1 MENQELLAKKAE
13 EIINKVIKNHVDV
26 KDTQI
31 RNFLEAA
38 KKSTNYL
45 ELKIFLQYQ
54 YARMK
59 ELKIFIEETLGFLD
73 AKYGPIA
80 DYESRKNEIA
90 YLFGLMAR
98 YKKFKETEEK
108 AIEAQKRGR

>member
-13 EIINKVIKNHVDV
+13 EIINKVIERNVRV
-26 KDTQI
+26 NDTQI

-59 ELKIFIEETLGFLD
+59 ELKLFIEETLRFLD
-73 AKYGPIA
+73 ETYGRIT

>member
-1 MENQELLAKKAE
+1 MENQELLAKRAE
-13 EIINKVIKNHVDV
+13 EIINKVIENGVDV

-54 YARMK
+54 GAREPKMK
-59 ELKIFIEETLGFLD
+59 PFITDTIRFLD
-73 AKYGPIA
+73 ETYSRII

-98 YKKFKETEEK
+98 YRKFRDKQAEE
-108 AIEAQKRGR
+108 ENEGG